1 MSVSAPPITQTLPR
15 TPASVRPN
23 GQKDPHAWVR
33 DLPSTQYTVLNG
45 NVCATLY
52 VLASIGG
59 ALANRPLDAAT
70 HLALGAFI
78 LALCG
83 LNFAVK
89 RFTDS
94 GYAAAKAAGNPAVNV
109 ETAARV
115 STQVNQQ

>member
-1 MSVSAPPITQTLPR
+1 VSSPITQTLPR
-15 TPASVRPN
+15 IPANVRPN

-52 VLASIGG
+52 VLASIVG
-59 ALANRPLDAAT
+59 ALIGHPLDATT
-70 HLALGAFI
+70 HLSLGAFI

-94 GYAAAKAAGNPAVNV
+94 GYAAAKASAAPPINV
-109 ETAARV
+109 EAAARV
-115 STQVNQQ
+115 SQQVTQQ